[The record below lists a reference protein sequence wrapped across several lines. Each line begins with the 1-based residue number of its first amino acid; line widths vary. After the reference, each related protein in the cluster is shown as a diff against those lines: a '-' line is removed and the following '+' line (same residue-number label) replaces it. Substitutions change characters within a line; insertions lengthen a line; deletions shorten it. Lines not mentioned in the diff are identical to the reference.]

1 MKRINIFALMITFL
15 FTTSFAFAEGEMHAP
30 MEPDWSFQGPLG
42 KFDRAELHRSLCE
55 LSFNGLGKL

>member
-42 KFDRAELHRSLCE
+42 KFDRAELQRG
-55 LSFNGLGKL
+55 F